1 MSLHCVINHSINV
14 YSAFCEFTF
23 TDIFRLDTRMNETP
37 GRKIYVLS
45 SEPQLTQ
52 TEFLS
57 SPVFFYF
64 FITFLFSRLL
74 AVNSSRVLVLLLSA
88 VRSTLD
94 FHCVFPPH
102 VLLMFMWLSGSVL
115 PNSTQTTQRRKL

>member
-1 MSLHCVINHSINV
+1 MFSV
-14 YSAFCEFTF
+14 FCGFTF

-57 SPVFFYF
+57 SPVFLFLF